1 MTYHLL
7 YLGPENSV
15 DHVRSALPATY
26 EIQQATDAST
36 AYRYLPNSDVVLDA
50 YMKIHFRKDQLARA
64 GHLKLFV
71 TATTGADHVDA
82 TALEKRKIPLLT
94 LRGQN
99 RILKNITPAAEHS
112 WLLLMACARQL
123 PPATQHVLQGKW
135 DRNQFPG
142 VMLRGKTVGII
153 GCGRIGEW
161 ISRYAAAFGMNC
173 LGFDPYANPFPAEI
187 KRLDLV
193 PLLQQSD
200 FISVHVTLTDQ
211 SRGLLGPEEFK
222 QMKKGAILINTSR
235 GEVIDET
242 SLLRALE
249 NGDLL
254 AAGLDVLTGEP
265 EIDRHPLVQYA
276 RTHSNLILTPHIGGY
291 SPDALKTVLTFS
303 CKRINDFFG
312 T

>member
-7 YLGPENSV
+7 YLGPDDLV
-15 DHVRSALPATY
+15 DHVRSILPATY

-50 YMKIHFRKDQLARA
+50 YMKIHFRKDQLDRA
-64 GHLKLFV
+64 GRLKLFV

-82 TALEKRKIPLLT
+82 AVLEKRKIPLLT
-94 LRGQN
+94 LRGQKE
-99 RILKNITPAAEHS
+99 ILKNITPAAEHS

-123 PPATQHVLQGKW
+123 LPATQHVLQGKW
-135 DRNQFPG
+135 DRNEFPG
-142 VMLRGKTVGII
+142 MMLRGKTIGII

-161 ISRYAAAFGMNC
+161 ISRYAAAFGMKC
-173 LGFDPYANPFPAEI
+173 LGFDPYADPFPSEI
-187 KRLDLV
+187 EKTDLSI
-193 PLLQQSD
+193 LLQQSD
-200 FISVHVTLTDQ
+200 FISIHVTLTDET
-211 SRGLLGPEEFK
+211 RGLLGPKEFQK
-222 QMKKGAILINTSR
+222 IKKGAVLVNSSR
-235 GEVIDET
+235 GEVVDET

-249 NGDLL
+249 NSDLQ
-254 AAGLDVLTGEP
+254 ASGLDVLTGEP
-265 EIDRHPLVQYA
+265 EIDRHPLVRYA